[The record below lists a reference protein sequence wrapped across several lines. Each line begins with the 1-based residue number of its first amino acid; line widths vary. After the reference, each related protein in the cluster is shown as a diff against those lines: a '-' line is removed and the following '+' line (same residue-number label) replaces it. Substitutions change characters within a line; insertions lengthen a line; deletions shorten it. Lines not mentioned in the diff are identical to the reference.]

1 MAQNLPQRERQEA
14 KAQPS
19 GLSSE
24 SATRRLPASFFLTLG
39 FIQAIWPLTMDL
51 YLSAFPQIE
60 RHLSTSPALVQF
72 TLTGAFVGM
81 AVGQLVAGPLS
92 DRVGR
97 IRPLLVALVIYA
109 IASTGCALAPSIE
122 VLIGLRAVQGVGASA
137 TAVIILAIVRDR
149 AEGPLMVKLLARLQL
164 INGVFVVASPAIGA
178 QLLRLTDWRGLFWL
192 LVAYGCVILLATLL
206 VLARHESNPPER
218 RALRQNARL
227 RTDYRELAR
236 DGLYRTALGA
246 GALQFAA
253 MMSYMAS
260 SAFLFQGVFGLD
272 ETQYALIFGGH
283 GALMIAGAQV
293 TARLAGRV
301 DITRIARA
309 GGVGLFLVALTLL
322 AGQLL
327 VPGWGLL
334 AFVIPLFLFTTLFGV
349 VSPTLQGTAMKN
361 HGLRAGAAA
370 SMLGASNMVAGA
382 LAAPLVGLFGVTS
395 TVPAAAVMTVCT
407 GLSAVVLL
415 VGFRGGVS
423 SVPRERSRR

>member
-1 MAQNLPQRERQEA
+1 MAQNLPQRERQGA
-14 KAQPS
+14 KAQLS
-19 GLSSE
+19 GRSSE

-218 RALRQNARL
+218 RALRQNAGL

-322 AGQLL
+322 TGQLL

>member
-1 MAQNLPQRERQEA
+1 MTNSIDSDLEPADTRSGRQPA
-14 KAQPS
+14 ASQP
-19 GLSSE
+19 
-24 SATRRLPASFFLTLG
+24 RRLPAAFFLTLG

-51 YLSAFPQIE
+51 YLPAFPQIE
-60 RHLSTSPALVQF
+60 RQLATSPALVQF

-81 AVGQLVAGPLS
+81 ACGQLIAGPLS
-92 DRVGR
+92 DRIGR
-97 IRPLLVALVIYA
+97 IKPLVVALFIYA
-109 IASTGCALAPSIE
+109 AASTGCALAPSIE
-122 VLIGLRAVQGVGASA
+122 VLIGLRTVQGVGASA

-192 LVAYGCVILLATLL
+192 LVAYGCVIIVAALI

-236 DGLYRTALGA
+236 DAPYRTALGA
-246 GALQFAA
+246 GALLFAA

-283 GALMIAGAQV
+283 GALMIAGAQLS
-293 TARLAGRV
+293 ARLAGRV
-301 DITRIARA
+301 DITLVARW
-309 GGVGLFLVALTLL
+309 GGAGLFLVALVLL

-349 VSPTLQGTAMKN
+349 VSPTLQGTALKN

-370 SMLGASNMVAGA
+370 SLIGASNMVSGA

-395 TVPAAAVMTVCT
+395 TVPAATVMTVCT
-407 GLSAVVLL
+407 GLAATVLL
-415 VGFRGGVS
+415 IGFRG
-423 SVPRERSRR
+423 RSGDSQPARG